1 MTGHRLREQCVAV
14 PDKTVLVVC
23 YERDLGSQAQ
33 DVSQLEL
40 VGHAF
45 ATVWDY
51 PGGKR
56 STYMGG
62 SYC

>member
-14 PDKTVLVVC
+14 PDSTVLVVC
-23 YERDLGSQAQ
+23 YERDLDSQAQ
-33 DVSQLEL
+33 DVLEL

-51 PGGKR
+51 HGGKH
-56 STYMGG
+56 SPIYG
-62 SYC
+62 